1 MKFEK
6 LSDNKI
12 QITLTIQDLV
22 EKDID
27 FFLYPRK
34 KIVYLELEGM

>member
-1 MKFEK
+1 MFCGVL
-6 LSDNKI
+6 LSDRNR
-12 QITLTIQDLV
+12 V